1 MAASADIGQY
11 FGEYGEKVFDL
22 QSVAY
27 LGDDGN
33 FMFRFVDGDMS
44 KNVLT
49 DNAGVKIRSGFTKE
63 SFDWKNPA
71 VWVKWGTYNIQ
82 GFLPVKS
89 GK

>member
-22 QSVAY
+22 QSVAS

-33 FMFRFVDGDMS
+33 FMFRFVDIDMS

-49 DNAGVKIRSGFTKE
+49 DNVGVKIRSGFTKE

-71 VWVKWGTYNIQ
+71 LWTSFDKYRIK
-82 GFLPVKS
+82 GFFAIKL
-89 GK
+89 GN